1 LCASLE
7 ENAEMIEPFDPA
19 YEPAEASERQLLLD
33 VASLG
38 ATRIDTLRVLIA
50 EQVPSARFDGDAL
63 LAVRHGEADVRL
75 TVAVAGDEAGLER
88 LDRATRGQN
97 RLLVAWRDPSVKKG
111 AELER
116 AGARAIVENAIQIIG
131 LFATERQAASFSI
144 VLLAFNEEQLVV
156 SAIDDAR
163 RFLRFFFNDYQVI
176 LVDDGSRDRTR
187 SLALSCDRDGD
198 VHVISHETNR
208 GMGAGLKTGFINAK
222 TRYVAPLAAD
232 RQLRPWA
239 LIEFLPRMR
248 NDHVVVGYY
257 DLPHAGGVRRVLS
270 AGFRLAYRHLGGMQ
284 IPFDGTYVFEP
295 RKLREIDWRCVR
307 CESFVLSYELL
318 EQLRR
323 VGCSFEHLAVWPL
336 LREVGSS
343 RVARPGRIA
352 RVMRE
357 ILASRA
363 RSLQAKAND
372 WLP

>member
-163 RFLRFFFNDYQVI
+163 RFFAI
-176 LVDDGSRDRTR
+176 
-187 SLALSCDRDGD
+187 
-198 VHVISHETNR
+198 
-208 GMGAGLKTGFINAK
+208 
-222 TRYVAPLAAD
+222 
-232 RQLRPWA
+232 
-239 LIEFLPRMR
+239 FL
-248 NDHVVVGYY
+248 
-257 DLPHAGGVRRVLS
+257 
-270 AGFRLAYRHLGGMQ
+270 Q
-284 IPFDGTYVFEP
+284 
-295 RKLREIDWRCVR
+295 
-307 CESFVLSYELL
+307 
-318 EQLRR
+318 
-323 VGCSFEHLAVWPL
+323 
-336 LREVGSS
+336 
-343 RVARPGRIA
+343 
-352 RVMRE
+352 
-357 ILASRA
+357 
-363 RSLQAKAND
+363 
-372 WLP
+372 